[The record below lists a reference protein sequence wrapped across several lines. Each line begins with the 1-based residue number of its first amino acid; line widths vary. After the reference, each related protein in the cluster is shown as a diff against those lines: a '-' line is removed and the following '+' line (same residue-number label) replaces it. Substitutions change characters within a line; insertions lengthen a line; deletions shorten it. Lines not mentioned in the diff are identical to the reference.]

1 MLKKITPVQPSL
13 NLLSRAS
20 LFLALA
26 APLSSVGATLKW
38 VGASGALITASTSWV
53 VVDPVSYQPTGAGNQ
68 APTAADVLV
77 FDGAQTPTVSVQTT
91 AADFNISQL
100 FLINN
105 ISTSFIAPS
114 NGNGDGTIILTN
126 NISGDD
132 FVIGAGSSLT
142 LSTTASTTN
151 RYTTLKL
158 NTGATAAI
166 AGTLTLTGNGNG
178 TPLPQRL
185 IAASPSAIQV
195 QSGGSIVAG
204 NIIGYP
210 FGTNGT
216 IPTGNNNTNSD
227 VASTAGSVVFNAGAT
242 FRQVTGGEPFGNG
255 STGVAVFNSGSTY
268 IYSGG
273 TFSSVGQQY
282 GNLQL
287 LAAATV
293 AGTANLTILN
303 DLTVTGATVNLNV
316 VGTGTTAGTSIGGN
330 VFINS
335 NATPTAGA
343 LSFAPANA
351 SNVIFNGTAA
361 QSVGGIGSGSGSG
374 TLSFGNNA
382 RLVVNNTSGTT
393 TGVTLLKPLTVAAGL
408 TLTDGVLTTLPVGGV
423 SNALTVP
430 YNVTSSTD
438 ALVTGGSS
446 SSFVSGPLTR
456 STSTAATG
464 RPNIV
469 YPLGSVRAGA
479 LAYRPITF
487 SPNQPSANTYT
498 VQQVE
503 GAPTNRT
510 FPSDNS
516 IRRVSRIRYY
526 TLTPG
531 SGATFNNATITL
543 TFGPDDQVDNGN
555 FLRVAQ
561 GVGTTWANL
570 FGNASFTSTTPP
582 FFSGSIQSSQPFST
596 GGDFVLAST
605 QLSQDPGNNPLPVT
619 LTRFSATAKPTSV
632 LLTWATAAE
641 LHNAYFEVQRSTDGQ
656 SFSTLGRVQG
666 AGTTS
671 TGATYHYSDSKPL
684 TTQTYY
690 RLRQVDV
697 DGTSSFSSVVTVSGK
712 LAASFYPNPSNAF
725 ITLPGT
731 TQTVQYRLYTTT
743 GKILLAGSA
752 QGGSTLDIQ
761 RVPAGIYFLE
771 ISTNGQHNVQRF
783 VRQ

>member
-1 MLKKITPVQPSL
+1 M
-13 NLLSRAS
+13 
-20 LFLALA
+20 FLAFI
-26 APLSSVGATLKW
+26 APLSSTGATLKW
-38 VGASGALITASTSWV
+38 VGTAGALITASTSWV

-68 APTAADVLV
+68 APTAADALV

-105 ISTSFIAPS
+105 VSASFIAPS

-132 FVIGAGSSLT
+132 LIVSAGSSLT
-142 LSTTASTTN
+142 LSSTASTTN

-166 AGTLTLTGNGNG
+166 AGTVTLTGNGNG
-178 TPLPQRL
+178 SPLPQRL
-185 IAASPSAIQV
+185 IAASSSAIQV
-195 QSGGSIVAG
+195 QNGGSIVAS

-210 FGTNGT
+210 FGTTGT

-227 VASTAGSVVFNAGAT
+227 VASTAGSVVFNSGAT

-255 STGVAVFNSGSTY
+255 STGIAVFNSGSTY

-287 LAAATV
+287 LATATV

-316 VGTGTTAGTSIGGN
+316 VGTGTMAGTSIGGN

-335 NATPTAGA
+335 NATPTAGT
-343 LSFAPANA
+343 LNFAPASA

-361 QSVGGIGSGSGSG
+361 QSVGGIGTGSGSG
-374 TLSFGNNA
+374 TLTFGGNA
-382 RLVVNNTSGTT
+382 RLVINNTSGTT

-408 TLTDGVLTTLPVGGV
+408 TLTNGVLTTLPVGGV
-423 SNALTVP
+423 SNALSVP
-430 YNVTSSTD
+430 YNVASSTD

-456 STSTAATG
+456 STSAAATG

-469 YPLGSVRAGA
+469 YPVGSIRAGA
-479 LAYRPITF
+479 LVYRPVTF

-498 VQQVE
+498 IQQIE

-510 FPSDNS
+510 FPADNS

-526 TLTPG
+526 TLTTG

-555 FLRVAQ
+555 FLRIAQ
-561 GVGTTWANL
+561 GVGTSWVNL
-570 FGNASFTSTTPP
+570 SGNTSFTSTTPP
-582 FFSGSIQSSQPFST
+582 YFSGSIQSSQPFST

-605 QLSQDPGNNPLPVT
+605 QLSQAAGNNPLPVT
-619 LTRFSATAKPTSV
+619 LISFSAERRGQAV
-632 LLTWATAAE
+632 LVNWATAIE
-641 LHNAYFEVQRSTDGQ
+641 KNNASFEVLRSNDGK
-656 SFSTLGRVQG
+656 SFQVISRVKGQ
-666 AGTTS
+666 GTTNSSS
-671 TGATYHYSDSKPL
+671 TYTFIDNAALNGL
-684 TTQTYY
+684 TYY
-690 RLRQVDV
+690 QLRQVDL
-697 DGTSSFSSVVTVSGK
+697 DGTATLSSVVVV
-712 LAASFYPNPSNAF
+712 AAELQATFYPNPSNTS
-725 ITLPGT
+725 ITLPAIDGGVEY
-731 TQTVQYRLYTTT
+731 QIYSVT
-743 GKILLAGSA
+743 GKAVASGKSAGNATVDVQS
-752 QGGSTLDIQ
+752 I
-761 RVPAGIYFLE
+761 PAGVYILE
-771 ISTNGQHNVQRF
+771 LTSAGKRTVQRF